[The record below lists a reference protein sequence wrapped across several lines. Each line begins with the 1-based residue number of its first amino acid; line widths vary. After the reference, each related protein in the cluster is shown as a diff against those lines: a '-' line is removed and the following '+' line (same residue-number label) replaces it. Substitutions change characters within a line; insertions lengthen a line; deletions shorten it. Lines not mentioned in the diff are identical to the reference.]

1 MSQKENQEN
10 PESLANVESTD
21 VASLQHDEAVSDS
34 FADKSAKDILAEQP
48 HRIIERDGSRYT
60 LLGTAHVSRA
70 SAEAVRVLVES
81 GDYDTIA
88 VELCP
93 ARFASLTGE
102 KSWADLDLYKIVRE
116 GKAGLVMANL
126 ALSAYQRRI
135 AEQFGIE
142 PGAEMKA
149 AAETAESAG
158 LPLQLVD
165 RDLAT
170 TLKRSYSSV
179 PWFKRIYMM
188 TGLVLGSLS
197 SDEIDE
203 ESIEKL
209 KEGDILESTFT
220 EFAQQSPELFE
231 ALITER
237 DRYMAARLRE
247 DNAAPAQDAD
257 AQSGSSEN
265 AGDEGDSGEFTNN
278 VLVVI
283 GAGHMDGLAK
293 HLEFG
298 RKEPAEVR
306 AELEVMPRRSTWPRL
321 IPWAIMAL
329 VLSGFVLGF
338 SRSPELGWHLVVIW
352 VAINGGLAA
361 LGALLARGHPLTVM
375 SAVVAAPLTSLNPT
389 IAAGMVTGLVESWI
403 RKPRVSDLEN
413 LRFDVTTMKGWFR
426 NPATRILLVF
436 FFSNLGS
443 AVGTWVAGFQIFDAL
458 S

>member
-1 MSQKENQEN
+1 MSQENGE
-10 PESLANVESTD
+10 
-21 VASLQHDEAVSDS
+21 
-34 FADKSAKDILAEQP
+34 ILPDQP
-48 HRIIERDGSRYT
+48 IRIINRDGVQYT
-60 LLGTAHVSRA
+60 ILGTAHVSRA
-70 SAEAVRVLVES
+70 SAEAVEKMASS
-81 GDYDTIA
+81 GDFDAIA

-93 ARFASLTGE
+93 ARFAALTSE
-102 KSWADLDLYKIVRE
+102 KKWADLDLYRIIRE

-142 PGAEMKA
+142 PGAEMRA
-149 AAETAESAG
+149 ATVVAKEKG

-170 TLKRSYSSV
+170 TLKRSYASV
-179 PWFKRIYMM
+179 PWYKRIYLM
-188 TGLVLGSLS
+188 TGLALGMVS

-220 EFAQQSPELFE
+220 EFAEHSPELYE
-231 ALITER
+231 ALIAER
-237 DRYMAARLRE
+237 DRYMAVRLRE
-247 DNAAPAQDAD
+247 ENAD
-257 AQSGSSEN
+257 AKN
-265 AGDEGDSGEFTNN
+265 KN

-283 GAGHMDGLAK
+283 GAGHMEGLAK
-293 HLEFG
+293 HLESG
-298 RKEPAEVR
+298 NAEPVSER
-306 AELEVMPRRSTWPRL
+306 QELELMPARARWPRVL
-321 IPWAIMAL
+321 PWAIMVL
-329 VLSGFVLGF
+329 VLAGFFIGF
-338 SRSPELGWHLVVIW
+338 RRSPELGWELVIMW

-361 LGALLARGHPLTVM
+361 LGAMIARGHPLTIL

-389 IAAGMVTGLVESWI
+389 IAAGMVTGLVESWL

-413 LRFDVTTMKGWFR
+413 LRFDITTVKGWFR

-443 AVGTWVAGFQIFDAL
+443 AIGTWIAGFKIFDAL
-458 S
+458 A